1 MNFQALALKFTSAIS
16 KLMGLST
23 PCQNQGAW
31 LSVDGKDVV
40 NGTNNFWG
48 TLWVIIRTSIGDV
61 IVYGYETLVR
71 VFYAIGHWMLTIIDF
86 IFVFVRQLIGMNTDF
101 SSIEE
106 VTQGDIIFQFIFNEN
121 VVKIIRNLLIFS
133 IVLLILF
140 SIFAIL
146 KSEFDYATGREAQG
160 TKNIIANA
168 LRSLFLMALVPLVA
182 IGSIIM
188 SNAILKSLYMVT
200 SGGNA
205 TMSMGTQIFIAS
217 TYDANAYRRYANQ
230 NLKIPITFNF
240 SGVTSSD
247 NLSGYYS
254 DGTVAEMEEALKNF
268 QNQDVWTRGYKTFLM
283 FASNGFLNMDDVDE
297 LDRRYLKED
306 KISPYHTVYDIN
318 LYSRSEQYFIMA
330 DVVEYAM
337 KQNIPVYFK
346 SLKDVYDSYYSVPAS
361 LRLDDDSYMPI
372 GKNGDNYA
380 VAVKY
385 DGDTE
390 VSTFGYDYDK
400 KKGVQSE
407 SDGVVFVMALER
419 EIEVNTGTKAN
430 PKIKTYRYYYPLM
443 NGLDEFATDY
453 YEGTK
458 NVVIAKGMFE
468 DGKNPT
474 AIKEED
480 GIVQFYR
487 DDMNIPMLV
496 DLFPKISYEL
506 PAGSTESLGL
516 KIVKGTITAL
526 TGVDISQFIPY
537 VYFSIDFFHLFTKTT
552 NSIVDLENGRMKI
565 DYNFTSTDFDKANVY
580 KLSDFNLFIFVFAS
594 GLLISILIKILMG
607 IVFRTLDVVT
617 LAITYPAVLATL
629 PIDNG
634 SRFKVWVQKFS
645 TKLLSIYSVIV
656 GINVVLLLVP
666 VAWNIDLFTKE
677 DIAYAINVGELGAS
691 MSAEFLNVLMHFL
704 LVLVAFASLE
714 PFIKAIGGFL
724 LNLSKDENKSIKTN
738 TIIDDGK
745 TVINDLQN
753 LPKKVGSVVSGKVFI
768 DGVKKVGE
776 VAQDFALPGKAI
788 IDQTLDPI
796 SKVLNGGKKGV
807 ENAKNIAER
816 FSNALS
822 ATGKEEDEDSK
833 RRAQAE
839 AEAQKNKEVP
849 DASKGDVS
857 QKTTDLDVKNK
868 DMGTGEEKDKAVV
881 TGVDNG
887 AEKKDREKNKKDVT
901 GKDQA
906 DQKADQN
913 AEVAAQNIQET
924 DSFVDGDIED
934 PKLLDAINDRYKTE
948 VIAREINEGIDGHIF
963 YDHEVEKYKKDLA
976 STKAGKEAEAEYD
989 KYLEEVRKR
998 KAQIYVEDKKEAL
1011 RRMALKSQE
1020 IAKENYKT
1028 AKDGQ
1033 VQKLSGQKDSDKF
1046 QELPEYNTGSGDAIE
1061 NMFDK
1066 GVQGINGIG
1075 ATSAGGVMLSLAG
1088 KTLLKTGKLAYK
1100 LSKTAVKL
1108 AGKLTVAAGKFT
1120 LGITKTALKMG
1131 GRVVKT
1137 SAKALGKLALG
1148 EQGVFKTGLQI
1159 LGGGVAAAGIGAVGV
1174 TKYGAQLGGRVVKA
1188 SIGTTGNV
1196 ASDIGTTFFAKKKK
1210 IRREQNEEQ
1219 LERLTPEIKRDEQI
1233 PTETHQTPAKQ
1244 QNESE
1249 NKKNKGSKLNSKQK
1263 EEIYK
1268 QNKSKI
1274 DEEFEKAQKE
1284 QENESR
1290 PRGRRRR

>member
-40 NGTNNFWG
+40 NGTNSFWG

-61 IVYGYETLVR
+61 VVYGYETLVR

-101 SSIEE
+101 TSIEE

-146 KSEFDYATGREAQG
+146 KSEFDYATGREARG
-160 TKNIIANA
+160 TKNIIVNA
-168 LRSLFLMALVPLVA
+168 LRSLFLMALVPLIA

-205 TMSMGTQIFIAS
+205 TLSMGTQIFIAS

-306 KISPYHTVYDIN
+306 KISPYHSVYDIN

-372 GKNGDNYA
+372 GKNGDSYA

-390 VSTFGYDYDK
+390 VSTFGYEYDK

-480 GIVQFYR
+480 GVVQFYR

-516 KIVKGTITAL
+516 RIVKGTITAL

-634 SRFKVWVQKFS
+634 SRFQVWVQKFS
-645 TKLLSIYSVIV
+645 RKLLSIYSVIV
-656 GINVVLLLVP
+656 GINVVLMLVP

-714 PFIKAIGGFL
+714 PFIKAVGGFL
-724 LNLSKDENKSIKTN
+724 LNLSKDENKAIKTN

-833 RRAQAE
+833 RRAQAQ
-839 AEAQKNKEVP
+839 AEAQKNKEAP

-906 DQKADQN
+906 DQKAEVSTQN
-913 AEVAAQNIQET
+913 AQDIIEEDSQLDEDIKNSVSDMSKTNKMVEDMMFDYDTYATIT
-924 DSFVDGDIED
+924 DNDLDHYRS
-934 PKLLDAINDRYKTE
+934 LLR
-948 VIAREINEGIDGHIF
+948 G
-963 YDHEVEKYKKDLA
+963 
-976 STKAGKEAEAEYD
+976 TKAGAEAEAEYD
-989 KYLEEVRKR
+989 RYLEEVGQNKGV
-998 KAQIYVEDKKEAL
+998 ITFEDRKEAVK
-1011 RRMALKSQE
+1011 RMALKSRE
-1020 IAKENYKT
+1020 IANDNYSKT
-1028 AKDGQ
+1028 IQSKKIE
-1033 VQKLSGQKDSDKF
+1033 KLSGQKDSDKF
-1046 QELPEYNTGSGDAIE
+1046 QELPEYNAGSGDAIE

-1075 ATSAGGVMLSLAG
+1075 ATSVGGVMLSLAG

-1188 SIGTTGNV
+1188 SVGTTGNV

-1210 IRREQNEEQ
+1210 IKREQNEEQ
-1219 LERLTPEIKRDEQI
+1219 LERLTPETKRDGQI
-1233 PTETHQTPAKQ
+1233 NVETLETSAKR
-1244 QNESE
+1244 QNEPE
-1249 NKKNKGSKLNSKQK
+1249 NKKNKGSKLDSKQK

-1284 QENESR
+1284 QENESK
-1290 PRGRRRR
+1290 PRGKRKR

>member
-61 IVYGYETLVR
+61 VVYGYETLVR

-101 SSIEE
+101 TSIEE

-146 KSEFDYATGREAQG
+146 KSEFDYATGREARG
-160 TKNIIANA
+160 TKNIIVNA

-205 TMSMGTQIFIAS
+205 NLSMGTQIFIAS

-306 KISPYHTVYDIN
+306 KISPYHSVYDIN

-372 GKNGDNYA
+372 GKNGDSYA

-390 VSTFGYDYDK
+390 VSTFGYEYDK

-516 KIVKGTITAL
+516 RIVKGTITAL

-634 SRFKVWVQKFS
+634 SRFQEWVQKFS
-645 TKLLSIYSVIV
+645 RKLLSIYSVIV
-656 GINVVLLLVP
+656 GINVVLMLVP

-714 PFIKAIGGFL
+714 PFIKAVGGFL
-724 LNLSKDENKSIKTN
+724 LNLSKDENKAIKTN

-796 SKVLNGGKKGV
+796 SKALNGGKKGV

-822 ATGKEEDEDSK
+822 ATGEEEDEDSK

-839 AEAQKNKEVP
+839 AEAQKNKEAP

-887 AEKKDREKNKKDVT
+887 AEKNDREKNKKDVT

-906 DQKADQN
+906 DQKA
-913 AEVAAQNIQET
+913 EVAAQNAQDIIEEESQLDEDIKNSVSDMSKTNKMVEDMMFDYDTYATIT
-924 DSFVDGDIED
+924 DNDLDHYRS
-934 PKLLDAINDRYKTE
+934 LLR
-948 VIAREINEGIDGHIF
+948 G
-963 YDHEVEKYKKDLA
+963 
-976 STKAGKEAEAEYD
+976 TKAGAEAEAEYD
-989 KYLEEVRKR
+989 RYLEEVGQNKGV
-998 KAQIYVEDKKEAL
+998 ITFEDRKEAVK
-1011 RRMALKSQE
+1011 RMALKSRE
-1020 IAKENYKT
+1020 IANDNYSKT
-1028 AKDGQ
+1028 IQSKKIE
-1033 VQKLSGQKDSDKF
+1033 KLSGQKDSDKF
-1046 QELPEYNTGSGDAIE
+1046 QELPEYNAGSGDAIE

-1088 KTLLKTGKLAYK
+1088 KALLKTGKLAYK

-1159 LGGGVAAAGIGAVGV
+1159 LGGGVVAAGIGAVGV

-1188 SIGTTGNV
+1188 SVGTTGNV

-1210 IRREQNEEQ
+1210 IKREQNEEQ
-1219 LERLTPEIKRDEQI
+1219 LERLTPETKRDGQI
-1233 PTETHQTPAKQ
+1233 NAETLETSAKR
-1244 QNESE
+1244 QNEPE
-1249 NKKNKGSKLNSKQK
+1249 NKKNKGSKLDSKQK

-1284 QENESR
+1284 QENESK
-1290 PRGRRRR
+1290 PRGKRKR

>member
-40 NGTNNFWG
+40 NGTNSFWG

-61 IVYGYETLVR
+61 VVYGYETLVR

-101 SSIEE
+101 TSIEE

-146 KSEFDYATGREAQG
+146 KSEFDYATGREARG
-160 TKNIIANA
+160 TKNIIVNA

-205 TMSMGTQIFIAS
+205 TLSMGTQIFIAS

-306 KISPYHTVYDIN
+306 KISPYHSVYDIN

-372 GKNGDNYA
+372 GKNGDSYA

-390 VSTFGYDYDK
+390 VSTFGYEYDK

-419 EIEVNTGTKAN
+419 EIEVNTGAKAN

-516 KIVKGTITAL
+516 RIVKGTITAL

-634 SRFKVWVQKFS
+634 SRFQEWVQKFS
-645 TKLLSIYSVIV
+645 RKLLSIYSVIV
-656 GINVVLLLVP
+656 GINVVLMLVP

-714 PFIKAIGGFL
+714 PFIKAVGGFL
-724 LNLSKDENKSIKTN
+724 LNLSKDENKAIKTN

-776 VAQDFALPGKAI
+776 VAQDFAIPGKAI

-796 SKVLNGGKKGV
+796 SKALNGGKKGV

-839 AEAQKNKEVP
+839 AEAQKNKEAP

-857 QKTTDLDVKNK
+857 QKTTDLDIKNK

-906 DQKADQN
+906 DQKAEVATQN
-913 AEVAAQNIQET
+913 AQDIIEEESQMDEDIKNSFSDMSKTNKMVEDMMFDYDTYATIT
-924 DSFVDGDIED
+924 DNDLDHYRS
-934 PKLLDAINDRYKTE
+934 LLR
-948 VIAREINEGIDGHIF
+948 G
-963 YDHEVEKYKKDLA
+963 
-976 STKAGKEAEAEYD
+976 TKAGAEAEAEYD
-989 KYLEEVRKR
+989 RYLEEVGQNKGV
-998 KAQIYVEDKKEAL
+998 ITFEDRKEAVK
-1011 RRMALKSQE
+1011 RMALKSKE
-1020 IAKENYKT
+1020 IANDNYSKT
-1028 AKDGQ
+1028 IQSKKIE
-1033 VQKLSGQKDSDKF
+1033 KLSGQKDSDKF

-1100 LSKTAVKL
+1100 LSKTVVKL

-1137 SAKALGKLALG
+1137 SAKTLGKLALG

-1210 IRREQNEEQ
+1210 IKREQNEEQ
-1219 LERLTPEIKRDEQI
+1219 LERLTPETKRDEQI
-1233 PTETHQTPAKQ
+1233 NAETLETSAKR

-1249 NKKNKGSKLNSKQK
+1249 NKKNKGSKLDSKQK

-1284 QENESR
+1284 QENQSK
-1290 PRGRRRR
+1290 PRGRRKR

>member
-61 IVYGYETLVR
+61 VVYGYETLVR

-101 SSIEE
+101 TSIEE

-146 KSEFDYATGREAQG
+146 KSEFDYATGREARG
-160 TKNIIANA
+160 TKNIIVNA

-205 TMSMGTQIFIAS
+205 TLSMGTQIFIAS

-306 KISPYHTVYDIN
+306 KISPYHSVYDIN

-372 GKNGDNYA
+372 GKNGDSYA

-390 VSTFGYDYDK
+390 VSTFGYEYDK

-453 YEGTK
+453 YDGTK

-516 KIVKGTITAL
+516 RIVKGTITAL

-634 SRFKVWVQKFS
+634 SRFQEWVQKFS
-645 TKLLSIYSVIV
+645 RKLLSIYSVIV
-656 GINVVLLLVP
+656 GINVVLMLVP

-714 PFIKAIGGFL
+714 PFIKAVGGFL
-724 LNLSKDENKSIKTN
+724 LNLSKDENKAIKTN

-796 SKVLNGGKKGV
+796 SKALNGGKKGV

-833 RRAQAE
+833 RRAQAQ
-839 AEAQKNKEVP
+839 AEAQKNKEAP
-849 DASKGDVS
+849 DTSKGDVS

-906 DQKADQN
+906 DQKAEVATQN
-913 AEVAAQNIQET
+913 AQDIIEEESQLDEDIKNSVSDMSKTNKMVEDMMFDYDTYATIT
-924 DSFVDGDIED
+924 DNDLDHYRS
-934 PKLLDAINDRYKTE
+934 LLR
-948 VIAREINEGIDGHIF
+948 G
-963 YDHEVEKYKKDLA
+963 
-976 STKAGKEAEAEYD
+976 TKAGAEAEAEYD
-989 KYLEEVRKR
+989 RYLEEVGQNKGV
-998 KAQIYVEDKKEAL
+998 ITFEDRKEAVK
-1011 RRMALKSQE
+1011 RMALKSQE

-1028 AKDGQ
+1028 AKNGQ
-1033 VQKLSGQKDSDKF
+1033 VQKLPGQKDSDKF
-1046 QELPEYNTGSGDAIE
+1046 QELPEYNAGSGDAIE

-1210 IRREQNEEQ
+1210 IKREQNEEQ
-1219 LERLTPEIKRDEQI
+1219 LERLTPETKRDGQI
-1233 PTETHQTPAKQ
+1233 NAETLETSAKR
-1244 QNESE
+1244 QNEPE
-1249 NKKNKGSKLNSKQK
+1249 NKKNKGSKLDSKQK

-1284 QENESR
+1284 QENQSK
-1290 PRGRRRR
+1290 PRGKRKR

>member
-40 NGTNNFWG
+40 NGTNSFWG

-101 SSIEE
+101 TSIEE

-146 KSEFDYATGREAQG
+146 KSEFDYATGREARG
-160 TKNIIANA
+160 TKNIIVNA

-205 TMSMGTQIFIAS
+205 TLSMGTQIFIAS

-372 GKNGDNYA
+372 GKNGDSYA

-390 VSTFGYDYDK
+390 VSTFGYEYDK

-516 KIVKGTITAL
+516 RIVKGTITAL

-807 ENAKNIAER
+807 ENAKNVAER

-833 RRAQAE
+833 RRAQAQ

-913 AEVAAQNIQET
+913 AEVATQNAQDIIEEDSQLDEDIINSVSDMSKTNKMVEDMMFDYNTYATIT
-924 DSFVDGDIED
+924 DNDLDHYRS
-934 PKLLDAINDRYKTE
+934 LLR
-948 VIAREINEGIDGHIF
+948 G
-963 YDHEVEKYKKDLA
+963 
-976 STKAGKEAEAEYD
+976 TKAGAEAEAEYD
-989 KYLEEVRKR
+989 RYLEEVGQNKGV
-998 KAQIYVEDKKEAL
+998 ITFEDRKEAVK
-1011 RRMALKSQE
+1011 RMALKSKE
-1020 IAKENYKT
+1020 IANDNYSKT
-1028 AKDGQ
+1028 IQSKKIE
-1033 VQKLSGQKDSDKF
+1033 KLSGQKDSDKF
-1046 QELPEYNTGSGDAIE
+1046 QELPEYNAGSGDAIE

-1188 SIGTTGNV
+1188 SVGTTGNV

-1210 IRREQNEEQ
+1210 IKREQNEEQ
-1219 LERLTPEIKRDEQI
+1219 LERLTPETKRDGQI
-1233 PTETHQTPAKQ
+1233 NAETLETSAKR
-1244 QNESE
+1244 QNEPE
-1249 NKKNKGSKLNSKQK
+1249 NKKNKGSKLDSKQK

-1284 QENESR
+1284 QENQSR

>member
-40 NGTNNFWG
+40 NGTNSFWG

-61 IVYGYETLVR
+61 VVYGYETLVR

-101 SSIEE
+101 TSIEE

-146 KSEFDYATGREAQG
+146 KSEFDYATGREARG
-160 TKNIIANA
+160 TKNIIVNA

-205 TMSMGTQIFIAS
+205 TLSMGTQIFIAS

-306 KISPYHTVYDIN
+306 KISPYHSVYDIN

-372 GKNGDNYA
+372 GKNGDSYA

-390 VSTFGYDYDK
+390 VSTFGYEYDK

-516 KIVKGTITAL
+516 RIVKGTITAL

-634 SRFKVWVQKFS
+634 SRFQEWVQKFS
-645 TKLLSIYSVIV
+645 RKLLSIYSVIV
-656 GINVVLLLVP
+656 GINVVLMLVP

-714 PFIKAIGGFL
+714 PFIKAVGGFL
-724 LNLSKDENKSIKTN
+724 LNLSKDENKAIKTN

-776 VAQDFALPGKAI
+776 VAQDFAIPGKAI

-796 SKVLNGGKKGV
+796 SKALNGGKKGV

-839 AEAQKNKEVP
+839 AEAQKNKEAP

-857 QKTTDLDVKNK
+857 QKTTDLDIKNK

-906 DQKADQN
+906 DQKAEVATQN
-913 AEVAAQNIQET
+913 AQDIIEEESQMDEDIKNSFSDMSKTNKMVEDMMFDYDTYATIT
-924 DSFVDGDIED
+924 DNDLDHYRS
-934 PKLLDAINDRYKTE
+934 LLR
-948 VIAREINEGIDGHIF
+948 G
-963 YDHEVEKYKKDLA
+963 
-976 STKAGKEAEAEYD
+976 TKAGAEAEAEYD
-989 KYLEEVRKR
+989 RYLEEVGQNKGV
-998 KAQIYVEDKKEAL
+998 ITFEDRKEAVK
-1011 RRMALKSQE
+1011 RMALKSKE
-1020 IAKENYKT
+1020 IANDNYSKT
-1028 AKDGQ
+1028 IQSKKIE
-1033 VQKLSGQKDSDKF
+1033 KLSGQKDSDKF
-1046 QELPEYNTGSGDAIE
+1046 QELPEYNAGSGDAIE

-1100 LSKTAVKL
+1100 LSKTVVKL

-1210 IRREQNEEQ
+1210 IKREQNEEQ
-1219 LERLTPEIKRDEQI
+1219 LERLTPETKRDEQI
-1233 PTETHQTPAKQ
+1233 NAETLETSAKR

-1249 NKKNKGSKLNSKQK
+1249 NKKNKGSKLDSKQK

-1284 QENESR
+1284 QENQSK
-1290 PRGRRRR
+1290 PRGRRKR

>member
-40 NGTNNFWG
+40 NGTNSFWG

-61 IVYGYETLVR
+61 VVYGYETLVR

-101 SSIEE
+101 TSIEE

-146 KSEFDYATGREAQG
+146 KSEFDYATGREARG
-160 TKNIIANA
+160 TKNIIVNA

-205 TMSMGTQIFIAS
+205 TLSMGTQIFIAS

-306 KISPYHTVYDIN
+306 KISPYHSVYDIN

-372 GKNGDNYA
+372 GKNGDSYA

-390 VSTFGYDYDK
+390 VSTFGYEYDK

-516 KIVKGTITAL
+516 RIVKGTITAL

-634 SRFKVWVQKFS
+634 SRFQEWVQKFS
-645 TKLLSIYSVIV
+645 RKLLSIYSVIV
-656 GINVVLLLVP
+656 GINVVLMLVP

-714 PFIKAIGGFL
+714 PFIKAVGGFL
-724 LNLSKDENKSIKTN
+724 LNLSKDENKAIKTN

-796 SKVLNGGKKGV
+796 SKALNGGKKGV

-822 ATGKEEDEDSK
+822 ATGEEEDEDSK
-833 RRAQAE
+833 RRAQAQ
-839 AEAQKNKEVP
+839 AEAQKNKEAP

-887 AEKKDREKNKKDVT
+887 AEKNDREKNIKDVT

-906 DQKADQN
+906 DQKAEVATQN
-913 AEVAAQNIQET
+913 AQDIIEEESQLDEDIKNSVSDMSKTNKMVEDMMYDYDTYATIT
-924 DSFVDGDIED
+924 DNDLDNYRS
-934 PKLLDAINDRYKTE
+934 LLR
-948 VIAREINEGIDGHIF
+948 G
-963 YDHEVEKYKKDLA
+963 
-976 STKAGKEAEAEYD
+976 TKAGAEAEAEYD
-989 KYLEEVRKR
+989 RYLEEVGQNKGV
-998 KAQIYVEDKKEAL
+998 ITFEDRKEAVK
-1011 RRMALKSQE
+1011 RMALKSRE
-1020 IAKENYKT
+1020 IANDNYSKT
-1028 AKDGQ
+1028 IQSKKIE
-1033 VQKLSGQKDSDKF
+1033 KLSGQKDSDKF
-1046 QELPEYNTGSGDAIE
+1046 QELPEYNAGSGDAIE

-1075 ATSAGGVMLSLAG
+1075 ATSVGGVMLSLAG

-1188 SIGTTGNV
+1188 SVGTTGNV

-1210 IRREQNEEQ
+1210 IKREQNEEQ
-1219 LERLTPEIKRDEQI
+1219 LERLTPETKRDGQI
-1233 PTETHQTPAKQ
+1233 NVETLETSAKR
-1244 QNESE
+1244 QNEPE
-1249 NKKNKGSKLNSKQK
+1249 NKKNKGSKLDSKQK
-1263 EEIYK
+1263 EKIYK

-1284 QENESR
+1284 QENESK
-1290 PRGRRRR
+1290 PRGKRKR

>member
-61 IVYGYETLVR
+61 VVYGYETLVR

-101 SSIEE
+101 TSIEE

-146 KSEFDYATGREAQG
+146 KSEFDYATGREARG
-160 TKNIIANA
+160 TKNIIVNA

-205 TMSMGTQIFIAS
+205 NLSMGTQIFIAS

-306 KISPYHTVYDIN
+306 KISPYHSVYDIN

-337 KQNIPVYFK
+337 KQNVPVYFK

-372 GKNGDNYA
+372 GKNGDSYA

-390 VSTFGYDYDK
+390 VSTFGYEYDK

-516 KIVKGTITAL
+516 RIVKGTITAL

-634 SRFKVWVQKFS
+634 SRFQEWVQKFS
-645 TKLLSIYSVIV
+645 RKLLSIYSVIV
-656 GINVVLLLVP
+656 GINVVLMLVP

-714 PFIKAIGGFL
+714 PFIKAVGGFL
-724 LNLSKDENKSIKTN
+724 LNLSKDENKDIKTN

-776 VAQDFALPGKAI
+776 VAQDFAIPGKAI

-796 SKVLNGGKKGV
+796 SKVLNGGKKSM

-833 RRAQAE
+833 RRAQAQ
-839 AEAQKNKEVP
+839 AEAQKNKEAP

-887 AEKKDREKNKKDVT
+887 AEKNDREKNKKDVT

-906 DQKADQN
+906 DQKAEVATQN
-913 AEVAAQNIQET
+913 AQDIIEEESQLDEDIKNSVSDMSKTNKMVEDMMFDYDTYATIT
-924 DSFVDGDIED
+924 DNDLDHYRS
-934 PKLLDAINDRYKTE
+934 LLR
-948 VIAREINEGIDGHIF
+948 G
-963 YDHEVEKYKKDLA
+963 
-976 STKAGKEAEAEYD
+976 TKAGAEAEAEYD
-989 KYLEEVRKR
+989 RYLEEVGQNKGV
-998 KAQIYVEDKKEAL
+998 ITFEDKKEAL

-1028 AKDGQ
+1028 AKNGQ
-1033 VQKLSGQKDSDKF
+1033 VQKLPGQKDSDKF
-1046 QELPEYNTGSGDAIE
+1046 QELPEYNAGSGDAIE

-1100 LSKTAVKL
+1100 LSKSAVKL

-1210 IRREQNEEQ
+1210 IKREQNEEQ
-1219 LERLTPEIKRDEQI
+1219 LERLTPETKRSGQI
-1233 PTETHQTPAKQ
+1233 NVETLETSAKR
-1244 QNESE
+1244 QNEPE
-1249 NKKNKGSKLNSKQK
+1249 NKKNKGSKLDSKQK

-1284 QENESR
+1284 QENESK
-1290 PRGRRRR
+1290 PRGKRKR

>member
-40 NGTNNFWG
+40 NGTNSFWG

-101 SSIEE
+101 TSIEE

-372 GKNGDNYA
+372 GKNGDSYA

-390 VSTFGYDYDK
+390 VSTFGYEYDK

-516 KIVKGTITAL
+516 RIVKGTITAL

-807 ENAKNIAER
+807 ENAKNVAER

-839 AEAQKNKEVP
+839 VEAQKNKEVP

-913 AEVAAQNIQET
+913 AEVATQNAQDIIEEDSQLDEDIINSVSDMSKTNKMVEDMMFDYNTYATIT
-924 DSFVDGDIED
+924 DNDLDHYRS
-934 PKLLDAINDRYKTE
+934 LLR
-948 VIAREINEGIDGHIF
+948 G
-963 YDHEVEKYKKDLA
+963 
-976 STKAGKEAEAEYD
+976 TKAGAEAEAEYD
-989 KYLEEVRKR
+989 RYLEEVGQNKGV
-998 KAQIYVEDKKEAL
+998 ITFEDRKEAVK
-1011 RRMALKSQE
+1011 RMALKSKE
-1020 IAKENYKT
+1020 IANDNYSKT
-1028 AKDGQ
+1028 IQSKKIE
-1033 VQKLSGQKDSDKF
+1033 KLSGQKDSDKF
-1046 QELPEYNTGSGDAIE
+1046 QELPEYNAGSGDAIE

-1188 SIGTTGNV
+1188 SVGTTGNV
-1196 ASDIGTTFFAKKKK
+1196 ASDIGATFFAKKKK
-1210 IRREQNEEQ
+1210 IKREQNEEQ
-1219 LERLTPEIKRDEQI
+1219 LERLTPETKRDKQI
-1233 PTETHQTPAKQ
+1233 NAETLETSAKR
-1244 QNESE
+1244 QNEPE
-1249 NKKNKGSKLNSKQK
+1249 NKKNKGSKLDSKQK

-1284 QENESR
+1284 QENESK
-1290 PRGRRRR
+1290 PRGKRKR

>member
-16 KLMGLST
+16 KLIGLST

-40 NGTNNFWG
+40 NGTNSFWG

-61 IVYGYETLVR
+61 VVYGYETLVR

-101 SSIEE
+101 TSIEE

-146 KSEFDYATGREAQG
+146 KSEFDYATGREARG
-160 TKNIIANA
+160 TKNIIVNA

-205 TMSMGTQIFIAS
+205 TLSMGTQIFIAS

-306 KISPYHTVYDIN
+306 KISPYHSVYDIN

-372 GKNGDNYA
+372 GKNGDSYA

-390 VSTFGYDYDK
+390 VSTFGYEYDK

-516 KIVKGTITAL
+516 RIVKGTITAL

-634 SRFKVWVQKFS
+634 SRFQEWVQKFS
-645 TKLLSIYSVIV
+645 RKLLSIYSVIV
-656 GINVVLLLVP
+656 GINVVLMLVP

-714 PFIKAIGGFL
+714 PFIKAVGGFL
-724 LNLSKDENKSIKTN
+724 LNLSKDENKAIKTN

-776 VAQDFALPGKAI
+776 VAQDFAIPGKAI

-796 SKVLNGGKKGV
+796 SKALNGGKKGV

-839 AEAQKNKEVP
+839 AEAQKNKEAP

-857 QKTTDLDVKNK
+857 QKTTDLDIKNK

-906 DQKADQN
+906 DQKAEVATQN
-913 AEVAAQNIQET
+913 AQDIIEEESQMDEDIKNSFSDMSKTNKMVEDMMFDYDTYATIT
-924 DSFVDGDIED
+924 DNDLDHYRS
-934 PKLLDAINDRYKTE
+934 LLR
-948 VIAREINEGIDGHIF
+948 G
-963 YDHEVEKYKKDLA
+963 
-976 STKAGKEAEAEYD
+976 TKAGAEAEAEYD
-989 KYLEEVRKR
+989 RYLEEVGQNKGV
-998 KAQIYVEDKKEAL
+998 ITFEDRKEAVK
-1011 RRMALKSQE
+1011 RMALKSKE
-1020 IAKENYKT
+1020 IANDNYSKT
-1028 AKDGQ
+1028 IQSKKIE
-1033 VQKLSGQKDSDKF
+1033 KLSGQKNSDKF

-1100 LSKTAVKL
+1100 LSKTVVKL

-1210 IRREQNEEQ
+1210 IKREQNEEQ
-1219 LERLTPEIKRDEQI
+1219 LEGLTPETKRDEQI
-1233 PTETHQTPAKQ
+1233 NAETLETSAKR

-1249 NKKNKGSKLNSKQK
+1249 NKKNKGSKLDSKQK

-1284 QENESR
+1284 QENQSK
-1290 PRGRRRR
+1290 PRGRRKR

>member
-40 NGTNNFWG
+40 NGTNSFWG

-61 IVYGYETLVR
+61 VVYGYETLVR

-101 SSIEE
+101 TSIEE

-146 KSEFDYATGREAQG
+146 KSEFDYATGREARG
-160 TKNIIANA
+160 TKNIIVNA

-205 TMSMGTQIFIAS
+205 TLSMGTQIFIAS

-306 KISPYHTVYDIN
+306 KISPYHSVYDIN

-372 GKNGDNYA
+372 GKNGDSYA

-390 VSTFGYDYDK
+390 VSTFGYEYDK

-496 DLFPKISYEL
+496 DLSPKISYEL

-516 KIVKGTITAL
+516 RIVKGTITAL

-634 SRFKVWVQKFS
+634 SRFQEWVQKFS
-645 TKLLSIYSVIV
+645 RKLLSIYSVIV
-656 GINVVLLLVP
+656 GINVVLMLVP
-666 VAWNIDLFTKE
+666 VAWKIDLFTKE

-714 PFIKAIGGFL
+714 PFIKAVGGFL
-724 LNLSKDENKSIKTN
+724 LNLSKDENKAIKTN

-796 SKVLNGGKKGV
+796 SKALNSGKKGV

-839 AEAQKNKEVP
+839 AEAQKNKEAP

-906 DQKADQN
+906 DQKAEVATQN
-913 AEVAAQNIQET
+913 AQDIIEEESQMDEDIKNSFSDMSKTNKMVEDMMFDYDTYATIT
-924 DSFVDGDIED
+924 DNDLDHYRS
-934 PKLLDAINDRYKTE
+934 LLR
-948 VIAREINEGIDGHIF
+948 G
-963 YDHEVEKYKKDLA
+963 
-976 STKAGKEAEAEYD
+976 TKAGAEAEAEYD
-989 KYLEEVRKR
+989 RYLEEVGQNKGV
-998 KAQIYVEDKKEAL
+998 ITFEDRKEAVK
-1011 RRMALKSQE
+1011 RMALKSKE
-1020 IAKENYKT
+1020 IANDNYSKT
-1028 AKDGQ
+1028 IQSKKIE
-1033 VQKLSGQKDSDKF
+1033 KLSGQKDSDKF
-1046 QELPEYNTGSGDAIE
+1046 QELPEYNAGSGDAIE

-1088 KTLLKTGKLAYK
+1088 KALLKTGKLAYK

-1120 LGITKTALKMG
+1120 LGVTKTALKMG

-1188 SIGTTGNV
+1188 SVGTTGNV

-1210 IRREQNEEQ
+1210 IKREQNEEQ
-1219 LERLTPEIKRDEQI
+1219 LERLTPETKRDGQI
-1233 PTETHQTPAKQ
+1233 NAETLETSAKRK
-1244 QNESE
+1244 NEPE
-1249 NKKNKGSKLNSKQK
+1249 NKKNKGSKLDSKQK

-1284 QENESR
+1284 QENQSK
-1290 PRGRRRR
+1290 PRGKRRR

>member
-61 IVYGYETLVR
+61 VVYGYETLVR

-101 SSIEE
+101 TSIEE

-146 KSEFDYATGREAQG
+146 KSEFDYATGREARG
-160 TKNIIANA
+160 TKNIIVNA

-205 TMSMGTQIFIAS
+205 NLSMGTQIFIAS

-230 NLKIPITFNF
+230 NLKIPTTFNF

-372 GKNGDNYA
+372 GKNGDSYA

-390 VSTFGYDYDK
+390 VSTFGYEYDK

-480 GIVQFYR
+480 GIIQFYR

-516 KIVKGTITAL
+516 RIVKGTITAL

-807 ENAKNIAER
+807 ENAKNVAER

-839 AEAQKNKEVP
+839 VEAQKNKEVP

-913 AEVAAQNIQET
+913 AEVATQNAQDIIEEDSQLDEDIINSVSDMSKTNKMVEDMMFDYNTYATIT
-924 DSFVDGDIED
+924 DNDLDHYRS
-934 PKLLDAINDRYKTE
+934 LLR
-948 VIAREINEGIDGHIF
+948 G
-963 YDHEVEKYKKDLA
+963 
-976 STKAGKEAEAEYD
+976 TKAGAEAEAEYD
-989 KYLEEVRKR
+989 RYLEEVGQNKGV
-998 KAQIYVEDKKEAL
+998 ITFEDRKEAVK
-1011 RRMALKSQE
+1011 RMALKSQE

-1028 AKDGQ
+1028 AKNGQ

-1046 QELPEYNTGSGDAIE
+1046 QELPEYNAGSGDAIE

-1159 LGGGVAAAGIGAVGV
+1159 LGGGVASAGIGAVGV

-1188 SIGTTGNV
+1188 SVGTTGNV

-1210 IRREQNEEQ
+1210 IKREQNEEQ
-1219 LERLTPEIKRDEQI
+1219 LERLTPETKRDGQI
-1233 PTETHQTPAKQ
+1233 NAETLETSAKR

-1249 NKKNKGSKLNSKQK
+1249 NKKNKGSKLDSKQK

-1284 QENESR
+1284 QENQSK
-1290 PRGRRRR
+1290 PRGKRKR

>member
-61 IVYGYETLVR
+61 VVYGYETLVR

-101 SSIEE
+101 TSIEE

-146 KSEFDYATGREAQG
+146 KSEFDYATGREARG
-160 TKNIIANA
+160 TKNIIVNA

-205 TMSMGTQIFIAS
+205 NLSMGTQIFIAS

-306 KISPYHTVYDIN
+306 KISPYHSVYDIN

-372 GKNGDNYA
+372 GKNGDSYA

-390 VSTFGYDYDK
+390 VSTFGYEYDK

-458 NVVIAKGMFE
+458 NVVIAKGIFE

-516 KIVKGTITAL
+516 RIVKGTITAL

-634 SRFKVWVQKFS
+634 SRFQEWVQKFS
-645 TKLLSIYSVIV
+645 RKLLSIYSVIV
-656 GINVVLLLVP
+656 GINVVLMLVP

-714 PFIKAIGGFL
+714 PFIKAVGGFL
-724 LNLSKDENKSIKTN
+724 LNLSKDENKDIKTN

-776 VAQDFALPGKAI
+776 VAQDFAIPGKEI

-833 RRAQAE
+833 RRAQAQ
-839 AEAQKNKEVP
+839 AEAQKNKEAP

-887 AEKKDREKNKKDVT
+887 AEKQDREKNKKDVT

-906 DQKADQN
+906 DQKAEVATQN
-913 AEVAAQNIQET
+913 AQDIIEEESQMDEDIKNSVSDMSKTNKIVEDMMFDYDTYATIT
-924 DSFVDGDIED
+924 DNDLDHYRS
-934 PKLLDAINDRYKTE
+934 LLR
-948 VIAREINEGIDGHIF
+948 G
-963 YDHEVEKYKKDLA
+963 
-976 STKAGKEAEAEYD
+976 TKAGAEAEAEYD
-989 KYLEEVRKR
+989 RYLEEVGQNKGV
-998 KAQIYVEDKKEAL
+998 ITFEDRKEAVK
-1011 RRMALKSQE
+1011 RMALKSRE
-1020 IAKENYKT
+1020 IANDNYSKT
-1028 AKDGQ
+1028 IQSKKIE
-1033 VQKLSGQKDSDKF
+1033 KLSGQKDSDKF
-1046 QELPEYNTGSGDAIE
+1046 QELPEYNAGSGDAIE

-1088 KTLLKTGKLAYK
+1088 KALLKTGKLAYK

-1188 SIGTTGNV
+1188 SVGTTGNV

-1210 IRREQNEEQ
+1210 IKREQNEEQ
-1219 LERLTPEIKRDEQI
+1219 LERLTPETKRDGQI
-1233 PTETHQTPAKQ
+1233 NVETLETSAKR
-1244 QNESE
+1244 QNEPE
-1249 NKKNKGSKLNSKQK
+1249 NKKNKGSKLDSKQK

-1284 QENESR
+1284 QENESK
-1290 PRGRRRR
+1290 PRGKRKR

>member
-40 NGTNNFWG
+40 NGTNSFWG

-61 IVYGYETLVR
+61 VVYGYETLVR

-101 SSIEE
+101 TSIEE

-146 KSEFDYATGREAQG
+146 KSEFDYATGREARG
-160 TKNIIANA
+160 TKNIIVNA

-205 TMSMGTQIFIAS
+205 TLSMGTQIFIAS

-306 KISPYHTVYDIN
+306 KISPYHSVYDIN

-372 GKNGDNYA
+372 GKNGDSYA

-390 VSTFGYDYDK
+390 VSTFGYEYDK

-516 KIVKGTITAL
+516 RIVKGTITAL

-634 SRFKVWVQKFS
+634 SRFQEWVQKFS
-645 TKLLSIYSVIV
+645 RKLLSIYSVIV
-656 GINVVLLLVP
+656 GINVVLMLVP

-714 PFIKAIGGFL
+714 PFIKAVGGFL
-724 LNLSKDENKSIKTN
+724 LNLSKDENKAIKTN

-776 VAQDFALPGKAI
+776 VAQDFAIPGKAI

-796 SKVLNGGKKGV
+796 SKALNGGKKGV

-839 AEAQKNKEVP
+839 AEAQKNKEAP

-857 QKTTDLDVKNK
+857 QKTTDLDIKNK

-906 DQKADQN
+906 DQKAEVATQN
-913 AEVAAQNIQET
+913 AQDIIEEESQMDEDIKNSFSDMSKTNKMVEDMMFDYDTYATIT
-924 DSFVDGDIED
+924 DNDLDHYRS
-934 PKLLDAINDRYKTE
+934 LLR
-948 VIAREINEGIDGHIF
+948 G
-963 YDHEVEKYKKDLA
+963 
-976 STKAGKEAEAEYD
+976 TKAGAEAEAEYD
-989 KYLEEVRKR
+989 RYLEEVGQNKGV
-998 KAQIYVEDKKEAL
+998 ITFEDRKEAVK
-1011 RRMALKSQE
+1011 RMALKSKE
-1020 IAKENYKT
+1020 IANDNYSKT
-1028 AKDGQ
+1028 IQSKKIE
-1033 VQKLSGQKDSDKF
+1033 KLSGQKDSDKF

-1100 LSKTAVKL
+1100 LSKTVVKL

-1210 IRREQNEEQ
+1210 IKREQNEEQ
-1219 LERLTPEIKRDEQI
+1219 LERLTPETKRDEQI
-1233 PTETHQTPAKQ
+1233 NAETLETSAKR

-1249 NKKNKGSKLNSKQK
+1249 NKKNKGSKLDSKQK

-1284 QENESR
+1284 QENQSK
-1290 PRGRRRR
+1290 PRGRRKR

>member
-40 NGTNNFWG
+40 NGTNSFWG

-61 IVYGYETLVR
+61 VVYGYETLVR

-101 SSIEE
+101 TSIEE

-146 KSEFDYATGREAQG
+146 KSEFDYATGREARG
-160 TKNIIANA
+160 TKNIIVNA

-205 TMSMGTQIFIAS
+205 TLSMGTQIFIAS

-306 KISPYHTVYDIN
+306 KISPYHSVYDIN

-372 GKNGDNYA
+372 GKNGDSYA

-390 VSTFGYDYDK
+390 VSTFGYEYDK

-516 KIVKGTITAL
+516 RIVKGTITAL

-634 SRFKVWVQKFS
+634 SRFQEWVQKFS
-645 TKLLSIYSVIV
+645 RKLLSIYSVIV
-656 GINVVLLLVP
+656 GINVVLMLVP

-714 PFIKAIGGFL
+714 PFIKAVGGFL
-724 LNLSKDENKSIKTN
+724 LNLSKDENKAIKTN

-776 VAQDFALPGKAI
+776 VAQDFAIPGKAI

-796 SKVLNGGKKGV
+796 SKALNGGKKGV

-839 AEAQKNKEVP
+839 AEAQKNKEAP

-857 QKTTDLDVKNK
+857 QKTTDLDIKNK

-906 DQKADQN
+906 DQKAEVATQN
-913 AEVAAQNIQET
+913 AQDIIEEESQMDEDIKNSFSDMSKTNKMVEDMMFDYDTYATIT
-924 DSFVDGDIED
+924 DNDLDHYRS
-934 PKLLDAINDRYKTE
+934 LLR
-948 VIAREINEGIDGHIF
+948 G
-963 YDHEVEKYKKDLA
+963 
-976 STKAGKEAEAEYD
+976 TKAGAEAEAEYD
-989 KYLEEVRKR
+989 RYLEEVGQNKGV
-998 KAQIYVEDKKEAL
+998 ITFEDRKEAVK
-1011 RRMALKSQE
+1011 RMALKSKE
-1020 IAKENYKT
+1020 IANDNYSKT
-1028 AKDGQ
+1028 IQSKKIE
-1033 VQKLSGQKDSDKF
+1033 KLSGQKDSDKF

-1100 LSKTAVKL
+1100 LSKTVVKL

-1210 IRREQNEEQ
+1210 IKREQNEEQ
-1219 LERLTPEIKRDEQI
+1219 LERLTPETKRDEQI
-1233 PTETHQTPAKQ
+1233 NAEALETSAKR

-1249 NKKNKGSKLNSKQK
+1249 NKKNKGSKLDSKQK

-1284 QENESR
+1284 QENQSK
-1290 PRGRRRR
+1290 PRGRRKR

>member
-31 LSVDGKDVV
+31 MTVDGKDVV

-101 SSIEE
+101 TSIEE

-205 TMSMGTQIFIAS
+205 SMSMGTQIFIAS

-400 KKGVQSE
+400 KKSVQSE

-913 AEVAAQNIQET
+913 AEVATQNAQDIIEEDSQLDEDIKNSVSDMSKTNKMVEDMMFDYNTYATIT
-924 DSFVDGDIED
+924 DNDLDHYRS
-934 PKLLDAINDRYKTE
+934 LLR
-948 VIAREINEGIDGHIF
+948 G
-963 YDHEVEKYKKDLA
+963 
-976 STKAGKEAEAEYD
+976 TKAGAEAEAEYD
-989 KYLEEVRKR
+989 RYLEEVGQNKGV
-998 KAQIYVEDKKEAL
+998 ITFEDRKEAVK
-1011 RRMALKSQE
+1011 RMALKSKE
-1020 IAKENYKT
+1020 IANDNYSKT
-1028 AKDGQ
+1028 IQSKKIE
-1033 VQKLSGQKDSDKF
+1033 KLSGQKDSDKF
-1046 QELPEYNTGSGDAIE
+1046 QELPEYNAGSGDAIE

-1219 LERLTPEIKRDEQI
+1219 LKRLTPEIKRDEQI

-1244 QNESE
+1244 QNEPE
-1249 NKKNKGSKLNSKQK
+1249 NKKNKGSKLDSKQK

-1268 QNKSKI
+1268 QYKSKI

>member
-61 IVYGYETLVR
+61 VVYGYETLVR

-101 SSIEE
+101 TSIEE

-146 KSEFDYATGREAQG
+146 KSEFDYATGREARG
-160 TKNIIANA
+160 TKNIIVNA
-168 LRSLFLMALVPLVA
+168 LRSLFLMALVPLIA

-205 TMSMGTQIFIAS
+205 TLSMGTQIFIAS

-230 NLKIPITFNF
+230 NLKIPTTFNF

-306 KISPYHTVYDIN
+306 KISPYHSVYDIN

-372 GKNGDNYA
+372 GKNGDSYA

-390 VSTFGYDYDK
+390 VSTFGYEYDK

-516 KIVKGTITAL
+516 RIVKGTITAL

-634 SRFKVWVQKFS
+634 SRFQEWVQKFS
-645 TKLLSIYSVIV
+645 RKLLSIYSVIV
-656 GINVVLLLVP
+656 GINVVLMLVP

-714 PFIKAIGGFL
+714 PFIKAVGGFL
-724 LNLSKDENKSIKTN
+724 LNLSKDENKAIKTN

-833 RRAQAE
+833 RRAQAQ
-839 AEAQKNKEVP
+839 AEAQKNKEAP

-868 DMGTGEEKDKAVV
+868 DMGTGEEKDKTVV
-881 TGVDNG
+881 AGVDNG
-887 AEKKDREKNKKDVT
+887 AEKNKKDVT

-906 DQKADQN
+906 DQKA
-913 AEVAAQNIQET
+913 EVAAQNIQET
-924 DSFVDGDIED
+924 GSFVDGDIED
-934 PKLLDAINDRYKTE
+934 PKLLDAINDRYQTE
-948 VIAREINEGIDGHIF
+948 KIAREINGGIDGHIF
-963 YDHEVEKYKKDLA
+963 YDHEVEKYKRDLA
-976 STKAGKEAEAEYD
+976 QTKAGKEAEAEYN

-1028 AKDGQ
+1028 AKNGQ
-1033 VQKLSGQKDSDKF
+1033 VQKLPGQKDSDKF
-1046 QELPEYNTGSGDAIE
+1046 QELPEYNAGSGDAIE

-1120 LGITKTALKMG
+1120 LGSTKTALKMG

-1188 SIGTTGNV
+1188 SVGTTGNV

-1219 LERLTPEIKRDEQI
+1219 LERLTPEIKRDGQI
-1233 PTETHQTPAKQ
+1233 NAETLETSAKR
-1244 QNESE
+1244 QNEPE
-1249 NKKNKGSKLNSKQK
+1249 NKKNKGSKLDSKQK

-1284 QENESR
+1284 QKNESK
-1290 PRGRRRR
+1290 PRGKRKR

>member
-61 IVYGYETLVR
+61 VVYGYETLVR

-101 SSIEE
+101 TSIEE

-146 KSEFDYATGREAQG
+146 KSEFDYATGREARG
-160 TKNIIANA
+160 TKNIIVNA

-205 TMSMGTQIFIAS
+205 TLSMGTQIFIAS

-306 KISPYHTVYDIN
+306 KISPYHSVYDIN

-372 GKNGDNYA
+372 GKNGDSYA

-390 VSTFGYDYDK
+390 VSTFGYEYDK

-516 KIVKGTITAL
+516 RIVKGTITAL

-634 SRFKVWVQKFS
+634 SRFQVWVQKFS
-645 TKLLSIYSVIV
+645 RKLLSIYSVIV
-656 GINVVLLLVP
+656 GINVVLMLVP

-714 PFIKAIGGFL
+714 PFIKAVGGFL
-724 LNLSKDENKSIKTN
+724 LNLSKDENKAIKTN

-776 VAQDFALPGKAI
+776 VAQDFAIPGKEI

-833 RRAQAE
+833 RRAQAQ

-868 DMGTGEEKDKAVV
+868 DMGTGEEKDKTVV
-881 TGVDNG
+881 AGVDNG
-887 AEKKDREKNKKDVT
+887 AEKNKKDMT

-906 DQKADQN
+906 DQKAEVATQN
-913 AEVAAQNIQET
+913 AQDIIEEESQMDEDIKNSVSDMSKTNKMVEDMMFDYDTYATIT
-924 DSFVDGDIED
+924 DNDLDHYRS
-934 PKLLDAINDRYKTE
+934 LLR
-948 VIAREINEGIDGHIF
+948 G
-963 YDHEVEKYKKDLA
+963 
-976 STKAGKEAEAEYD
+976 TKAGAEAEAEYD
-989 KYLEEVRKR
+989 RYLEEVGQNKGV
-998 KAQIYVEDKKEAL
+998 ITFEDRKEAVK
-1011 RRMALKSQE
+1011 RMALKSRE
-1020 IAKENYKT
+1020 IANDNYSKT
-1028 AKDGQ
+1028 IQSKKIE
-1033 VQKLSGQKDSDKF
+1033 KLSGQKDSDKF
-1046 QELPEYNTGSGDAIE
+1046 QELPEYNAGSGDAIE

-1210 IRREQNEEQ
+1210 IKREQNEEQ
-1219 LERLTPEIKRDEQI
+1219 LERLTPETKRDGQI
-1233 PTETHQTPAKQ
+1233 NAETLETSAKR

-1249 NKKNKGSKLNSKQK
+1249 NKKNKGSKLDSKQK

-1284 QENESR
+1284 QENESK
-1290 PRGRRRR
+1290 PRGKRKR